1 MVWKYNGAEI
11 QLGQSWKDNSNIRHP
26 SNWGVWSDAEK
37 KAAGLTWTDDVAP
50 HDNRFYWG
58 RKADGTLVEK
68 SLADVNQVDAK
79 GNKILDADGNQLVAE
94 GLKTVWVRMTKERAN
109 SLLAKSDWEV
119 TRKSEKGTAIA
130 SATTTFRDKVRTA
143 CDTIET
149 KINNCSDLNAFK
161 ALFDAPVD
169 SDGNPTGANLPIY
182 DFPEET

>member
-1 MVWKYNGAEI
+1 MVWKYNGAEL
-11 QLGQSWKDNSNIRHP
+11 QLGQSWKDNTNIRHP

-50 HDNRFYWG
+50 HDNRFYSS

-79 GNKILDADGNQLVAE
+79 GNKILDPDGNQLVAE

-143 CDTIET
+143 CNDIET
-149 KINNCSDLNAFK
+149 KINACSNLTAFK

-169 SDGNPTGANLPIY
+169 SDGNPTGANPPIH
-182 DFPEET
+182 DFPKES